1 MSKRTAVTLLSV
13 CVTHPPRIRIASA
26 PKTVAW
32 LRKWTSR
39 SRPKG
44 TRMNFKTLKAKA
56 KFGIKE
62 RRRYREEGRLNP
74 RDDMIRVPL

>member
-1 MSKRTAVTLLSV
+1 MAP
-13 CVTHPPRIRIASA
+13 HFRIAIGNIFPDTDYTNA
-26 PKTVAW
+26 FIEATN
-32 LRKWTSR
+32 R
-39 SRPKG
+39 SIRQIYREG